1 MSHKHSTAIGAA
13 LGGAA
18 IAAFVGMGAAHA
30 DTGGYSILF
39 GGDGTD
45 TGLFTGQAADNAAL
59 DTELAD
65 QNPGD
70 AASFATAAGA
80 FEAGDGHAI
89 EDLIYSIDPSAYSEQ
104 TTTGIAGTI
113 DGSYL
118 VPESFLGY
126 LGTDLDFFALNPTG
140 VDFLLTPVV
149 ELLLGSP
156 EFG

>member
-30 DTGGYSILF
+30 DAGGYSILF

-45 TGLFTGQAADNAAL
+45 TGLFAGQAADNATL

-65 QNPGD
+65 QNAGD

-89 EDLIYSIDPSAYSEQ
+89 EDLIYSIDPTAYSEQ

-113 DGSYL
+113 DGAYL

-140 VDFLLTPVV
+140 IDFLLTPVV